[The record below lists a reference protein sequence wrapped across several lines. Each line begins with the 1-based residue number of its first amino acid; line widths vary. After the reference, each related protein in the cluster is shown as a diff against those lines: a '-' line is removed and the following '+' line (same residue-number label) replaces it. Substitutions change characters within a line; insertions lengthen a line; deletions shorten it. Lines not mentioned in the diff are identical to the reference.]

1 MASPWALENFLA
13 YGTLSIRLDTDS
25 FAHFHQELEVSAGA
39 EDDWRSF
46 SADSIRKHLSSQ
58 EDHAM
63 IMELEFLV
71 AQKFISVSF
80 LLVDDNIIFRI
91 YLIPYDLPRVQ
102 GQLRVRKDEILTP
115 ARRLLKGLLLKISRS
130 AQSWE
135 GCCLP
140 ESPLPAPATTLSEIY
155 EDLPSPEGLITVN
168 STPVT
173 RRLLDFSDNLE
184 NLGVISTLH
193 RYQRRSVAAMVQK
206 EMDLTDD
213 LDPLYLALK
222 DMNGKPFFFQPGTT
236 EVLLERPLVAPCRGG
251 ILCEELGT
259 GKTVMVLGLILATRH
274 QLSDPA
280 PSIMDTRPVLTPLAF
295 RHFPSDE
302 YAAARTGLFLKNKAN
317 KRTAP
322 RVPSLVEILLHKM
335 ATNPVAFV
343 SEAQTDRYAKLKEA
357 VDNLE
362 HYAGPRMDNLPFYLD
377 YQEDPM
383 DNERENKRGRSR
395 QTRGPR
401 MLYLTSATLVV
412 VPENLLLQWEQECS
426 LHCEDSL
433 RILVLRRG
441 DLIPSA
447 RVLASEYDIILMSYS
462 CFTGENKPNEN
473 RETWRA
479 CTCAEYVAVRVPKCE
494 CKPPACSP
502 LLQVRWKRLVIDEG
516 HVSASLTTVLT
527 PFTKLLSVERR
538 WIVTGTPTTNLLGLS
553 LGKKVNDV
561 FVPSEASELG
571 SRAPSEG
578 PEVVGQTDDVPTQG
592 ATRVWTKD
600 DGEDLTKLGK
610 MIAHFVGVPQLL
622 ANPQLMNTHVKE
634 ALLDRR
640 GPRPG
645 AMEVLMQFMSSVMI
659 RHRISEVEE
668 EIKLPPATQELVV
681 LDLEPLMIKSYNAL
695 QAVIAVN
702 AISSERKDQ
711 DYLFHRENRAFLQ
724 ETVQNMGQILFWRT
738 DDNYYNADELIRN
751 SENLMNKLPARTSP
765 EDVALINNAFHHIRV
780 AGGDPLWR
788 ALQSHEDVPFLI
800 YNLSQTTFQAWTRI
814 GPPVESHDPQ
824 LCGYIH
830 PDRLRGLRNL
840 VLGQPLI
847 SEGSLIEAGAY
858 VAEQDAKQRAAY
870 QEHLKRKKGSKT
882 SSSRGHEESASR
894 LKATQAAKKAADP
907 NTVREMQQELA
918 VHIGADP
925 GISVPQPHDRGRGQV
940 RVPSVLVSKSH
951 LATTRLGSSG
961 SSKLNFIID
970 EVMKY
975 SATEKILIF
984 SNSELSLAHISE
996 ALDLIGV
1003 DFLRFSTQIPA
1014 RVRQQFVLTFETS
1027 EKYRVFLMDLKH
1039 GARGLNLVS
1048 ASRVIFCEPVWQADV
1063 ESQAIKRCHR
1073 IGQTRPITVKTLAI
1087 RGTAEEN
1094 MAIRRIDLKDSPEK
1108 VPKNFIDDDDN
1119 GGMRSFIANPKFI
1132 TDAPTILPI
1141 VKFPLIKTLPV
1152 DKEDAVMPDVE
1163 DEPLARSIRFAADD
1177 SPSSSSKRPRD
1188 SSEDEASPPKRQVR
1202 LILPDPSSSSP
1213 SKSPKPKAR
1222 VRFA

>member
-13 YGTLSIRLDTDS
+13 YGTLSVRLDTDG
-25 FAHFHQELEVSAGA
+25 FAHLHHELPVSPRA
-39 EDDWRSF
+39 EDDWYLFTSE
-46 SADSIRKHLSSQ
+46 IRKHLPSQ
-58 EDHAM
+58 EDHAV

-71 AQKFISVSF
+71 AQRFISVSF
-80 LLVDDNIIFRI
+80 LLVDDNVIFRI

-130 AQSWE
+130 LESWE
-135 GCCLP
+135 GRCLP
-140 ESPLPAPATTLSEIY
+140 EPPLAALATTLSEIY

-173 RRLLDFSDNLE
+173 RRLLNFSDNLE
-184 NLGVISTLH
+184 NLGVSSTLY

-206 EMDLTDD
+206 EMDLNDD
-213 LDPLYLALK
+213 TDPLYLALR
-222 DMNGKPFFFQPGTT
+222 DMDGKPFFFQPGTT

-259 GKTVMVLGLILATRH
+259 GKTVMVLGLILATRY

-280 PSIMDTRPVLTPLAF
+280 PSIMNTRPVLTPLAF

-302 YAAARTGLFLKNKAN
+302 FAAARTGFFPKNKAN
-317 KRTAP
+317 KRTS
-322 RVPSLVEILLHKM
+322 VPSLVEILLHKM
-335 ATNPVAFV
+335 ATNPVTFV
-343 SEAQTDRYAKLKEA
+343 SEAQTDRYANLKEA

-362 HYAGPRMDNLPFYLD
+362 HYAGPRKDNLPFYLD
-377 YQEDPM
+377 YQEEPM
-383 DNERENKRGRSR
+383 DNERENKRARSR

-401 MLYLTSATLVV
+401 MLHLTSATLVV

-433 RILVLRRG
+433 RMLVLRRG
-441 DLIPSA
+441 DPMPSA

-462 CFTGENKPNEN
+462 RFTGENKPNEN
-473 RETWRA
+473 REAWRP
-479 CTCAEYVAVRVPKCE
+479 CTCPEYAAVRVPKCE
-494 CKPPACSP
+494 CKPPAYSP

-553 LGKKVNDV
+553 LGKKVNDA
-561 FVPSEASELG
+561 SETSELG

-578 PEVVGQTDDVPTQG
+578 PEDMGHIDDVSVLG

-645 AMEVLMQFMSSVMI
+645 AMDVLMQFMSSVMI
-659 RHRISEVEE
+659 RHRISQVEE
-668 EIKLPPATQELVV
+668 EVKLPPATQELVL
-681 LDLEPLMIKSYNAL
+681 LDLDPLMIKSYNAL

-702 AISSERKDQ
+702 AITSARKDQ

-738 DDNYYNADELIRN
+738 DDNYYNADELMRN
-751 SENLMNKLPARTSP
+751 YESLMNKLPARTSP
-765 EDVALINNAFHHIRV
+765 EDVALINNAFHHIRL

-788 ALQSHEDVPFLI
+788 GLQSHEDVPFLI
-800 YNLSQTTFQAWTRI
+800 HNLSPAIFQAWTRI
-814 GPPVESHDPQ
+814 SHPVESHDSR

-847 SEGSLIEAGAY
+847 TEGSLIETGAY
-858 VAEQDAKQRAAY
+858 VAEQDTKQRAAY
-870 QEHLKRKKGSKT
+870 QEHLKRKKGSKP

-918 VHIGADP
+918 VHIGIDSD
-925 GISVPQPHDRGRGQV
+925 ISMPQLHDRTRV
-940 RVPSVLVSKSH
+940 RVNVPSVLVSKSH
-951 LATTRLGSSG
+951 LANTRLGSSG

-975 SATEKILIF
+975 SAAEKILIF

-1087 RGTAEEN
+1087 RGTPEEN
-1094 MAIRRIDLKDSPEK
+1094 MAIRRIVLKDSPEK

-1132 TDAPTILPI
+1132 TDAPTM
-1141 VKFPLIKTLPV
+1141 LPV
-1152 DKEDAVMPDVE
+1152 VEFPVVKIPPVDQEDAVMPDVE
-1163 DEPLARSIRFAADD
+1163 EEPRARSIRFAADD

-1188 SSEDEASPPKRQVR
+1188 SSEDKASPSKRRVR

-1213 SKSPKPKAR
+1213 PKPPKPKAQ